1 MNCQCKMKLRL
12 IHLWYHY
19 NNLNVTRGSEFL
31 EMERKNKRPR
41 TEPEEED
48 MDIGNEK
55 QLLSVLIYFLGIIW
69 VFVMEG
75 SGGGI
80 FLIWIRDKFW
90 SFLVNFFN
98 FAQTLFWPN
107 FASVTGGLRSPAS
120 AHNKPAEVSRKKTNA
135 ADSVVMGSCWCV
147 VHSKMFCFWLFMASA
162 VHKLTRGKS
171 SFGEPHFNEKQS
183 DTL

>member
-1 MNCQCKMKLRL
+1 MSYIWGFIWDEVDLLYEYLNCQCKMKLRL

-90 SFLVNFFN
+90 SFLFLWTFLISHKHY
-98 FAQTLFWPN
+98 FDQTLFLLQVGWGVLHLLIIN
-107 FASVTGGLRSPAS
+107 QLR
-120 AHNKPAEVSRKKTNA
+120 
-135 ADSVVMGSCWCV
+135 
-147 VHSKMFCFWLFMASA
+147 
-162 VHKLTRGKS
+162 
-171 SFGEPHFNEKQS
+171 
-183 DTL
+183 